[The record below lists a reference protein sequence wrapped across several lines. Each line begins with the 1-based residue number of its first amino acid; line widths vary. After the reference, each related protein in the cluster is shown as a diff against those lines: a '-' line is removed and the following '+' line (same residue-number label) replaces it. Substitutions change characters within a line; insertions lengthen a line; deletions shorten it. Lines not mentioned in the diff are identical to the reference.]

1 MASISISNY
10 LARAVKGVV
19 KAAAPKA
26 HVCHCF
32 IKHAITPAERKR
44 VMENLHYSRELGDM
58 RSVMLA
64 LAMLGPCS
72 SAKKDGAKPKR
83 MAPPRSITRKCI
95 EQKMRLRGISEKKA
109 IKECHREWLEYLR
122 PRAALPKKHTLEALG
137 MRELRVKKKHMP
149 GARRTRRENDPSLL
163 VPEQIP
169 GWVRGTSGGASGWTA
184 RSRGSR
190 GGSRVHQ
197 LRSKLWIKG
206 AIKHKGKLRSLLGT
220 PPGQVIPA
228 WIKSEGC
235 KDPRRTYAKALKRI
249 PSAKESREFQKMA
262 CLARTLMEIGAKR
275 RVRVR
280 KAA

>member
-1 MASISISNY
+1 MTGIMSY
-10 LARAVKGVV
+10 FARTLKGVV
-19 KAAAPKA
+19 KAAAPKK
-26 HVCHCF
+26 HECHHF
-32 IKHAITPAERKR
+32 IKHAITPAERKQ
-44 VMENLHYSRELGDM
+44 VMERLHYFRQIGDM
-58 RSVMLA
+58 EGVMLS
-64 LAMLGPCS
+64 LGMLGQCS
-72 SAKKDGAKPKR
+72 RGKNDGAKSKR

-122 PRAALPKKHTLEALG
+122 PRTALPRKPTLG
-137 MRELRVKKKHMP
+137 ELRGHAP
-149 GARRTRRENDPSLL
+149 GGFNMAHD
-163 VPEQIP
+163 
-169 GWVRGTSGGASGWTA
+169 AH
-184 RSRGSR
+184 
-190 GGSRVHQ
+190 SRVRR

-235 KDPRRTYAKALKRI
+235 KDPRRTFARALKRI

-262 CLARTLMEIGAKR
+262 CLARKLMEIGAKR

-280 KAA
+280 RAA